1 MSPRAAWRL
10 ERLGFGPI
18 YDYVAGKVDW
28 LAAGLRTVRADTNE
42 RRAID
47 AVDDAPPTCG
57 PDTPLGELPEGDS
70 VIVVNAERV
79 VLGRV
84 PASRPDG
91 PEQTAEQV
99 MQPGPTTVRAN
110 EPLDPLLARMADR
123 SVVEML
129 VTTPE
134 GRLLGTVRR
143 TAGEHSQATDRGL
156 SRPVR

>member
-10 ERLGFGPI
+10 ERLGFGSV

-28 LAAGLRTVRADTNE
+28 MAAGLKTVRANPSE

-47 AVDDAPPTCG
+47 AVDAAAPTCT
-57 PDTPLGELPEGDS
+57 PETPLGELPDGS
-70 VIVVNAERV
+70 AVIVVNAERI

-84 PASRPDG
+84 PVNRPNG
-91 PEQTAEQV
+91 PPQVAEDV

-110 EPLDPLLARMADR
+110 EVLDPLLARMAER
-123 SVVEML
+123 SVAEML

-134 GRLLGTVRR
+134 GRLLGIVR
-143 TAGEHSQATDRGL
+143 A
-156 SRPVR
+156 